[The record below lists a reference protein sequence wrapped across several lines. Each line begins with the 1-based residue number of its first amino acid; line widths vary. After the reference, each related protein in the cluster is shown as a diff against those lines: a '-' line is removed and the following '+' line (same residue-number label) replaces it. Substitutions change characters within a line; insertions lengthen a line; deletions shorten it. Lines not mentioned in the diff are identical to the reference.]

1 MASRE
6 GSVEEETAVALDEAV
21 TGGNGEISDAEETG
35 ENNGKGQLHHE
46 WALPDLVIIDGGKG
60 QLSAAMEVMQ
70 ELHLDIPTI
79 GVAKE
84 DHTQTSSLEE
94 IYTPGASEPIIL
106 PRSSQGLYLVQ
117 RIRDEAHRFSITYH
131 RKVRSERT
139 FKSVLD
145 EIPGIGPKRKQALLK
160 HFGSVR
166 AISSASIDEL
176 TALDG
181 MTRDAAEKVKEYIG
195 RLE

>member
-1 MASRE
+1 M
-6 GSVEEETAVALDEAV
+6 
-21 TGGNGEISDAEETG
+21 
-35 ENNGKGQLHHE
+35 
-46 WALPDLVIIDGGKG
+46 PDLVIIDGGRG
-60 QLSAAMEVMQ
+60 QLNAALQVMR
-70 ELHLDIPTI
+70 ELKLDIPVI

-84 DHTQTSSLEE
+84 EGSHTKLNTAEE
-94 IYTPGASEPIIL
+94 IYTPESPEPIIL
-106 PRSSQGLYLVQ
+106 PRNSQGLYLLQ
-117 RIRDEAHRFSITYH
+117 RIRDEAHRFGLTYH
-131 RKVRSERT
+131 QKLRSNRT

-166 AISSASIDEL
+166 AISAASLEDL

-195 RLE
+195 RME